1 MNRNFYICATDLTVI
16 SGANPYKN
24 INEIYLK
31 YWKKHFPEDYQS
43 ILEYMKKKKKTVVRE
58 ETYSQCIRRIAKENN
73 IDIGK
78 EVGECLLTK
87 NTEQLTQ
94 NKLKVM
100 EKIKDKLPEKSKK
113 EFTES
118 FNSLTNTQFGIRF
131 ENKGIELYQQET
143 GNSVEIDRRYHK
155 EVIFEVPS
163 ESVSSNCNDSN
174 DNGIDMWHIGG
185 KLDGISKDKDNTK
198 FVLEIKNRVNN
209 LFYKLRDYEK
219 VQCYVYMYLLGI
231 EKTHLVETLKSQ
243 ENRKINIIEVIY
255 EEKYWDFIMEKTM
268 LFIEDFY
275 DFILDKKRKIKLIS
289 Q

>member
-16 SGANPYKN
+16 SGTNPYKN
-24 INEIYLK
+24 INEIYIK

-43 ILEYMKKKKKTVVRE
+43 ILEYMKKKKKKVVRE

-78 EVGECLLTK
+78 EVGECLATK

-143 GNSVEIDRRYHK
+143 GNSIEIDRRYHK

-163 ESVSSNCNDSN
+163 NCNDSNCNDSN
-174 DNGIDMWHIGG
+174 DNDSNDNDVICG
-185 KLDGISKDKDNTK
+185 KDDEIVTK
-198 FVLEIKNRVNN
+198 NN
-209 LFYKLRDYEK
+209 LDDNNHNNNNNNNNNNNSKNNNNNK
-219 VQCYVYMYLLGI
+219 NNNNKKI
-231 EKTHLVETLKSQ
+231 SN
-243 ENRKINIIEVIY
+243 NRKE
-255 EEKYWDFIMEKTM
+255 
-268 LFIEDFY
+268 
-275 DFILDKKRKIKLIS
+275 R
-289 Q
+289 

>member
-1 MNRNFYICATDLTVI
+1 MSRNFYICATDLTVI
-16 SGANPYKN
+16 SGANPYKD
-24 INEIYLK
+24 ISEIYIK
-31 YWKKHFPEDYQS
+31 YWKKYFPEDYQN
-43 ILEYMKKKKKTVVRE
+43 ILEYMKKKNKTIVRE

-78 EVGECLLTK
+78 EVGECLSTK
-87 NTEQLTQ
+87 NTEQL
-94 NKLKVM
+94 NKNKQKVM
-100 EKIKDKLPEKSKK
+100 DKIKDKLSDKSKK

-118 FNSLTNTQFGIRF
+118 FNSLTNTHFGIRF

-143 GNSVEIDRRYHK
+143 GNLVEIDRRYHK

-163 ESVSSNCNDSN
+163 DAISNNQT
-174 DNGIDMWHIGG
+174 DNLDRWHIGG
-185 KLDGISKDKDNTK
+185 KLDGISFDKDNNK

-231 EKTHLVETLKSQ
+231 GKTHLVETLKSQ
-243 ENRKINIIEVIY
+243 ENRKINIIEVNY
-255 EEKYWDFIMEKTM
+255 EDNYWDFIMEKTM
-268 LFIEDFY
+268 IFIEDFY
-275 DFILDKKRKIKLIS
+275 DFILDKKRKIKILS